1 MFTPKVLAE
10 INRNIV
16 EPEPLWLKY
25 RKVLDQEIA
34 RQYPQ
39 ISPAVSPNYWPLAS
53 VEAIFTHCLPE
64 IAAQIA
70 TKHYPPYLLYIDDL
84 LSLTRRHLEK
94 SQPIVSEYIQE
105 ALCATRVSFGAQPFF
120 LRKTPEIHPQLAI
133 HGQKFVQELLK

>member
-1 MFTPKVLAE
+1 MFTPKFLAE
-10 INRNIV
+10 ISHSKV
-16 EPEPLWLKY
+16 APEPLWLKY

-34 RQYPQ
+34 RHWLQLT
-39 ISPAVSPNYWPLAS
+39 PAASPNYWALAS
-53 VEAIFTHCLPE
+53 VEAIFAHCLPE

-84 LSLTRRHLEK
+84 LSLTRRHLTQ
-94 SQPIVSEYIQE
+94 SQPLISEYIQE

-120 LRKTPEIHPQLAI
+120 LSKAPEIHPQLAK